1 MLPEWDDVP
10 CLGRL
15 LATVVP
21 CFLAMGRVAL
31 LVAMISW
38 CGCAHSAILGFQWE
52 VNSLLLKPL
61 EIQLLCHWPKQA
73 CTKGLIRFL
82 SCLFWF
88 SPDESA
94 LAPFIFPPPPVSLN
108 TSLYIAHVDQNFCC
122 ILVVLLAYFP
132 GLKYC
137 MLKMP
142 IYTSIFRQLFCQIL
156 PGSLMGWVR
165 FPAGKVRQPKCKP
178 SVQSPGKL
186 NVKQQEGL
194 TSLLVRGHQDINKM
208 VLLE

>member
-1 MLPEWDDVP
+1 M
-10 CLGRL
+10 
-15 LATVVP
+15 
-21 CFLAMGRVAL
+21 
-31 LVAMISW
+31 
-38 CGCAHSAILGFQWE
+38 
-52 VNSLLLKPL
+52 
-61 EIQLLCHWPKQA
+61 
-73 CTKGLIRFL
+73 

-94 LAPFIFPPPPVSLN
+94 LASLIPLSLSLCLSKYKPVHSTSRPKLLLHTCGTVGLFPWIKVL
-108 TSLYIAHVDQNFCC
+108 HVKD
-122 ILVVLLAYFP
+122 A
-132 GLKYC
+132 
-137 MLKMP
+137 

-165 FPAGKVRQPKCKP
+165 FPAGKVRQQKCKP

-194 TSLLVRGHQDINKM
+194 TSLLVRGHHGINKM